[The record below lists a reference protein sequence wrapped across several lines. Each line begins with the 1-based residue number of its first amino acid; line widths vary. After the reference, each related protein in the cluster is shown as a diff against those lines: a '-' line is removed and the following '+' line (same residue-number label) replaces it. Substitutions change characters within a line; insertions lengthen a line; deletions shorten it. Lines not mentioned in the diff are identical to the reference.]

1 MKKCKV
7 AAPIYI
13 YYVVTSEQLGMI
25 VNVVNSDIF
34 FVKLKI
40 WVNFYIKKVTSS

>member
-25 VNVVNSDIF
+25 VNVVNSDMF
-34 FVKLKI
+34 FRQI
-40 WVNFYIKKVTSS
+40 ENMGQF